1 MGRRFL
7 LAATVLLAAGCAGSP
22 AREAPPKRRVVS
34 EQVHFE
40 LGKQF
45 FREHQAKEV
54 IARYEELLAAN
65 PEDEAT
71 LNNLAWCLASS
82 PDVTL
87 RDTKRAI
94 QLAQKA
100 VDLSRGREPGPLD
113 TLARCYFADGQLD
126 KAIETEGEAAALA
139 PSNAAYQQ
147 ALASHRQAKAEAE
160 AQARLRRFTGEGSA
174 VEVELAPA
182 ATKAPERQLPASA
195 QAHLEEAR
203 RLLGEKEWDRARAEL
218 QQVVAEVPDC
228 APAYNYLGAVS
239 AHSGDV
245 PGAIR
250 LYEQAIQYDPQFAP
264 AWNNLAWVLATAGD
278 EVFRDP
284 LRAVASALR
293 AVELTRSKDPDILD
307 TLAEAYFA
315 AGRLQDAVEAEQKA
329 LSLDA
334 GARQPDAGARGAG
347 TEHYR
352 RQLARFLEAL
362 DKSAH

>member
-1 MGRRFL
+1 
-7 LAATVLLAAGCAGSP
+7 
-22 AREAPPKRRVVS
+22 
-34 EQVHFE
+34 VHFE

-71 LNNLAWCLASS
+71 LNNLAWCLATS

-87 RDTKRAI
+87 RDTRRAI

-100 VDLSRGREPGPLD
+100 VDLSQGKEPGPLD

-126 KAIETEGEAAALA
+126 KAIETEGGATALA
-139 PSNAAYQQ
+139 PSNAGYQQ
-147 ALASHRQAKAEAE
+147 ALASFQQAKAEAE
-160 AQARLRRFTGEGSA
+160 VQARLRRFTGEGSA
-174 VEVELAPA
+174 VEVELTPA
-182 ATKAPERQLPASA
+182 TSEALERQLPASA
-195 QAHLEEAR
+195 EAHLKEAK
-203 RLLGEKEWDRARAEL
+203 RLLGEQDWDRARLEL
-218 QQVVAEVPDC
+218 EQVVAEVPDY
-228 APAYNYLGAVS
+228 APSYNYLGAV
-239 AHSGDV
+239 AARSGDV

-264 AWNNLAWVLATAGD
+264 AWNNLAWLLATTED

-293 AVELTRSKDPDILD
+293 AVELTRSRDPDVLD

-315 AGRLQDAVEAEQKA
+315 AGRLQDAVDAEQKA
-329 LSLDA
+329 LTLDA

-362 DKSAH
+362 DKGAH